1 MSTIPEQARSGSDVE
16 IPTRSGS
23 GHEARW
29 ERHNQERQ
37 TRILTAAVELLEEG
51 PAGADIPVKLIAQ
64 RAGLAKSVVYRQFS
78 GRDDLDCR
86 IRAHMIDEFVRT
98 LEARLDISSG
108 SVAEILERT
117 IRAAVDWMSDH
128 PRLNEFARTG
138 PVDGTADGDAVSTLK
153 VRMALRARELISSI
167 AAAIGVDDGAFAT
180 VPFAVVTMIEGT
192 LTQWVRDPAPTRDR
206 DQIVA
211 DLAGYVWFVLDG
223 VARSVGVGIDPSA
236 ELTAV
241 VAGLAGGAATG

>member
-1 MSTIPEQARSGSDVE
+1 M
-16 IPTRSGS
+16 PTNPAPRPGDADAPAERTGS

-29 ERHNQERQ
+29 ERHNRERQ
-37 TRILTAAVELLEEG
+37 TRILRAAVELLEEA
-51 PAGADIPVKLIAQ
+51 PPGADIPVKLIAQ

-86 IRAHMIDEFVRT
+86 IRAHMIDEFIRT

-108 SVAEILERT
+108 SVAQILERT

-138 PVDGTADGDAVSTLK
+138 PVDRAAGVDAVSTLTA
-153 VRMALRARELISSI
+153 RMAARSHDLIASI

-180 VPFAVVTMIEGT
+180 VPFAVVTMVEGT

-211 DLAGYVWFVLDG
+211 DLAGYAWFVLDG
-223 VARSVGVGIDPSA
+223 VARSVGVVLDPSA
-236 ELTAV
+236 ELREVIARLAV
-241 VAGLAGGAATG
+241 GAAR